1 MKKNTILF
9 FGLTFS
15 LGFAQNGLYV
25 NNGTSIFIEKNV
37 LFYSKGNLNV
47 KASKI
52 KNKGNFILKGDA
64 SSFFKILNSDGSLS
78 SYSDVANNGG
88 AFINLLNNPNNYL
101 LTNFSTKGENF
112 SYGQLYI
119 NGFPQSNIS
128 AFVDVEHRNA
138 NHGAY
143 QQIGLPFY
151 NKNLSE
157 LNSELGK
164 TFSSIRWSQNEI
176 LKYNN
181 NTVVFDNL
189 DFSTPLTDATG

>member
-1 MKKNTILF
+1 M
-9 FGLTFS
+9 GFS
-15 LGFAQNGLYV
+15 QNGLNV

-37 LFYSKGNLNV
+37 LFYSKGNLNI

-52 KNKGNFILKGDA
+52 KNKGNFILKGDV

-101 LTNFSTKGENF
+101 QTNLSAKGENY

-119 NGFPQSNIS
+119 NGIPQSNIS

-151 NKNLSE
+151 NKNLVSY
-157 LNSELGK
+157 
-164 TFSSIRWSQNEI
+164 T
-176 LKYNN
+176 Y
-181 NTVVFDNL
+181 
-189 DFSTPLTDATG
+189 